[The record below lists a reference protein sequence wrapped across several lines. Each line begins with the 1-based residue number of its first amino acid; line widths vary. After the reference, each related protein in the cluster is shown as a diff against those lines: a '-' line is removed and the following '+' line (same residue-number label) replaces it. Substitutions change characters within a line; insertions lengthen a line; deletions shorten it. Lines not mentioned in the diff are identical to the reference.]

1 MRLLGLDYGDK
12 RIGVALGDTQGRLAS
27 PHGVFHHKGWGPDA
41 RRISALMQ
49 ETGASGVVL
58 GLPRNMDGS
67 LGPQARE
74 AKGLGERLEACGIT
88 VYYQDERLSS
98 FEAEE
103 ALRKRGLDSRRIKD
117 QVDQTAAAFIL
128 QRYLDSLGYND
139 KAACKK
145 ADRECVQNG
154 QEGKHMADDKKVNPE
169 GEMIEEELLLEDETD
184 SNLVEL
190 TDEDGNVAQFEYLDT
205 VEHKGESY
213 VVFMAVEE
221 DTEEDEEEEGEVVIL
236 QIAQDDE
243 GEDIY
248 VTVED
253 DELVQEVFEKF
264 MESLG
269 AEDED

>member
-1 MRLLGLDYGDK
+1 
-12 RIGVALGDTQGRLAS
+12 V
-27 PHGVFHHKGWGPDA
+27 
-41 RRISALMQ
+41 
-49 ETGASGVVL
+49 
-58 GLPRNMDGS
+58 
-67 LGPQARE
+67 
-74 AKGLGERLEACGIT
+74 
-88 VYYQDERLSS
+88 
-98 FEAEE
+98 
-103 ALRKRGLDSRRIKD
+103 
-117 QVDQTAAAFIL
+117 
-128 QRYLDSLGYND
+128 
-139 KAACKK
+139 
-145 ADRECVQNG
+145 
-154 QEGKHMADDKKVNPE
+154 
-169 GEMIEEELLLEDETD
+169 
-184 SNLVEL
+184 VEL

>member
-1 MRLLGLDYGDK
+1 
-12 RIGVALGDTQGRLAS
+12 
-27 PHGVFHHKGWGPDA
+27 
-41 RRISALMQ
+41 
-49 ETGASGVVL
+49 
-58 GLPRNMDGS
+58 
-67 LGPQARE
+67 
-74 AKGLGERLEACGIT
+74 
-88 VYYQDERLSS
+88 
-98 FEAEE
+98 
-103 ALRKRGLDSRRIKD
+103 
-117 QVDQTAAAFIL
+117 
-128 QRYLDSLGYND
+128 
-139 KAACKK
+139 
-145 ADRECVQNG
+145 
-154 QEGKHMADDKKVNPE
+154 MADDKKVNPE
-169 GEMIEEELLLEDETD
+169 EGMIEEELLLEDEMD
-184 SNLVEL
+184 SNVVEL